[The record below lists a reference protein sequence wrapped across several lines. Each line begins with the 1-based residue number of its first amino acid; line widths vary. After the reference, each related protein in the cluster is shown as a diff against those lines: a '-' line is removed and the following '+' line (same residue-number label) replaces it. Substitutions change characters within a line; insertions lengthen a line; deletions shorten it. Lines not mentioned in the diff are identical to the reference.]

1 MATFVAHTHS
11 RWEHLLLG
19 LRDPH
24 ARVAL
29 ISPEPIEPAILA
41 YYLELVGIGPWGRLA
56 RFADEAAARE
66 YAHGDEGA
74 VGIDERFAVAGE
86 GVATVHVAL
95 SEDGR
100 VQVLAAQE
108 RLDGGARFPVASP
121 DPLFRQA
128 ARIGAQLAAQGAVGH
143 VAVDFDEAHEPVGI
157 DPSPAHHAHA
167 TLLALRTNAFRAV
180 DAIPVETSWREAV
193 QALRDAGV
201 AWNPRARAGVVAF
214 GLHELDQTGTLGL
227 VALGNART
235 EAEHCFTAA
244 VNVLGR
250 ELVAA

>member
-1 MATFVAHTHS
+1 MATFVAYPQTGP

-19 LRDPH
+19 LREPCN
-24 ARVAL
+24 RVAL
-29 ISPEPIEPAILA
+29 VTPEAIEPAILA

-56 RFADEAAARE
+56 RFAGGAGGRGDAHGGEGGGGGDEGVAARE

-108 RLDGGARFPVASP
+108 RLDGAARFPVASP

-180 DAIPVETSWREAV
+180 DAIP
-193 QALRDAGV
+193 
-201 AWNPRARAGVVAF
+201 
-214 GLHELDQTGTLGL
+214 
-227 VALGNART
+227 
-235 EAEHCFTAA
+235 
-244 VNVLGR
+244 
-250 ELVAA
+250 